1 MIMQYRKDKN
11 GNEIS
16 VLGYGCMRFTKEGG
30 HADIDKA
37 EKEVMAAI
45 DAGVNYLDTA
55 YVYAGNEAAVGEI
68 LARNHCRER
77 IYLATK
83 LPHYLIKSVE
93 GAQKMFEEEL
103 RRLQTDYIDYYLM
116 HMLTDLPTW
125 EKLKKLGMEDWIR
138 EKKASGEIRNIGFS
152 YHGRSDMFM
161 QLIDAYDWDFC
172 QIQYN
177 YMDEH
182 SQAGVEGLR
191 YAHAKGIP
199 VIIMEPLRGGRLV
212 NLLPESAKEL
222 FAQDE
227 EHRTP
232 AELALKWLYDQPE
245 VTCVLSGMNSMEMV
259 EQNVRTASEYG
270 VGCMTESD
278 RALVE
283 AVRQEITKH
292 VKVGCTGCGY
302 CMPCPRGVDIPG
314 TFRCYNAMY
323 SEGKKSGRRDYLQ
336 CTAFRKN
343 PASASQCVGCGKC
356 QKACPI
362 FAIEVKETEEG
373 QVKKKTAQVNSEIC
387 LGCGVCARN
396 CPTKAIEMKRRPIQ
410 VITPVNG
417 THRFVLQAIEKGTL
431 QNLIFDNQAF
441 ANHRAMAAVFATILK
456 LPPLKQAL
464 ASKQFKS
471 VYLDKLISSQI
482 EKNRRKEEAMKK

>member
-292 VKVGCTGCGY
+292 VKVGMHRLRLLYAVPTRGGYPRDIPLLQCDVLRRKKVRPQGLPAVYGIPQESGERLTVCGMRQMRAALSAAY
-302 CMPCPRGVDIPG
+302 RDPRGV
-314 TFRCYNAMY
+314 
-323 SEGKKSGRRDYLQ
+323 KSGGGR
-336 CTAFRKN
+336 T
-343 PASASQCVGCGKC
+343 
-356 QKACPI
+356 
-362 FAIEVKETEEG
+362 
-373 QVKKKTAQVNSEIC
+373 
-387 LGCGVCARN
+387 
-396 CPTKAIEMKRRPIQ
+396 
-410 VITPVNG
+410 
-417 THRFVLQAIEKGTL
+417 
-431 QNLIFDNQAF
+431 
-441 ANHRAMAAVFATILK
+441 
-456 LPPLKQAL
+456 
-464 ASKQFKS
+464 
-471 VYLDKLISSQI
+471 
-482 EKNRRKEEAMKK
+482 

>member
-55 YVYAGNEAAVGEI
+55 YVYAGNETAVGEI

-138 EKKASGEIRNIGFS
+138 EKKASGQIRNIGFS

-177 YMDEH
+177 YINRAY
-182 SQAGVEGLR
+182 QAGDEGLA
-191 YAHAKGIP
+191 YAAEKGLA
-199 VIIMEPLRGGRLV
+199 VIIMEPLLGGRLA
-212 NLLPESAKEL
+212 NLSEHVAEVFSKDKTSVEHALDFLWDKKEVSL
-222 FAQDE
+222 
-227 EHRTP
+227 
-232 AELALKWLYDQPE
+232 L
-245 VTCVLSGMNSMEMV
+245 LSGMGTEQQVEDNLVYAGRSAVGMLTAEEKKQYEKAKEIYDKMSMV
-259 EQNVRTASEYG
+259 
-270 VGCMTESD
+270 D
-278 RALVE
+278 
-283 AVRQEITKH
+283 
-292 VKVGCTGCGY
+292 CTGCAY
-302 CMPCPRGVDIPG
+302 CMPCPFGLNIPEL
-314 TFRCYNAMY
+314 FKAYNTY
-323 SEGKKSGRRDYLQ
+323 GPEGKDG
-336 CTAFRKN
+336 
-343 PASASQCVGCGKC
+343 
-356 QKACPI
+356 
-362 FAIEVKETEEG
+362 
-373 QVKKKTAQVNSEIC
+373 
-387 LGCGVCARN
+387 
-396 CPTKAIEMKRRPIQ
+396 MKREYEKQQ
-410 VITPVNG
+410 VRSDSCRSC
-417 THRFVLQAIEKGTL
+417 HRCEKVCP
-431 QNLIFDNQAF
+431 QNI
-441 ANHRAMAAVFATILK
+441 K
-456 LPPLKQAL
+456 
-464 ASKQFKS
+464 
-471 VYLDKLISSQI
+471 ISEQ
-482 EKNRRKEEAMKK
+482 MKKIAELMK